1 MVGRLLAVTGGN
13 REIKHLPSL
22 ALVKPGATSKSTVA
36 NRAEF
41 QVHVHTGRYSLYE
54 HFFLDAYFV
63 LCLFFF
69 VKR

>member
-1 MVGRLLAVTGGN
+1 M
-13 REIKHLPSL
+13 P
-22 ALVKPGATSKSTVA
+22 TVA

-54 HFFLDAYFV
+54 HLFLDAYFV
-63 LCLFFF
+63 SCLFFF